1 MRNLKFLLSCFMLL
15 MSVVAFAQ
23 NQVTG
28 HVADATGEPII
39 GANVTVKGTTV
50 GTITDIDGNFTLEV
64 GSTDGTLV
72 VSFIGYKSAEAAI
85 KGKSPINVI
94 LQEDTETLD
103 EVVVVGYGTQN
114 RKSLTGAISDVK
126 SESLTRS
133 VSTTTAG
140 ALSGKIAGISTR
152 AKDARPGK
160 GISLEIRNMGAP
172 LYVIDGIPYGGNTG
186 NDWLVNSEVSG
197 NDVFNSLNIEDIES
211 ITVLK
216 DASAAIYGLRASNGV
231 VLVTT
236 KKGKKNEKVSIN
248 VNGYYGWQNLTRFP
262 ELANAEQY
270 TRGLAEAAQNRG
282 EDPNSV
288 YTKEELAKW
297 AAGTE
302 KGYKSYDYYDM
313 IMRKNVPQYHV
324 NASVTGGSERTNY
337 YLSVAH
343 TSQEAMMPDFNYQ
356 RTNFQLNLDTKITNR
371 FTIGAQV
378 SGRYE
383 KTNDVGLPGGDG
395 YYSAI
400 LAVFKMRPID
410 SPYANDNPNYI
421 RNIDSYRNGYNP
433 AAFRR
438 DIAGYKDS
446 MTRYANI
453 NAYAQYDFGFGLT
466 AKATFSYGYTNSRF
480 DGYQYA
486 YQIYTYDE
494 ASDTYNGTNA
504 VGRWRLQID
513 RSVPTRYMQLQLN
526 YNKQIKDHNISAVL
540 GYEAS
545 DYDWSKKTYG
555 TEPSTDY
562 LPLLQMD
569 EINSFGDEWSYEA
582 RAGWLARVNYDY
594 AHKYLVELLARYDGS
609 YLYAPSQ
616 RWGFF
621 PGASIGWRISEENF
635 FAPLKS
641 VVDDLKIR
649 ASIGQTGTESGVS
662 LFGYLSGYN
671 WNQGSAVLDGEYVT
685 GLNQRG
691 LPVTNLSWT
700 KNTTKNIGF
709 DLTMFGNRLTI
720 SADAFRKDIT
730 GVPAARYDV
739 LLPSEVG
746 YSLPNENL
754 NKQAYVGTEA
764 MATWTDHI
772 GDFNYRVSGNIT
784 FSRYRNI
791 ESYKPRFSNSWDE
804 YRNSSE
810 DRWGGIYWGYQVIGQ
825 FQSEEE
831 IKNYPVNLDGQGN
844 TTLLP
849 GDLIYKDVNNDG
861 VINGMDER
869 PIGFPE
875 GWAPIL
881 SFGGNIGLEWKGI
894 DLNIDFSGG
903 AMQGWRQ
910 NYELTNAYHNGGNS
924 PAYLLED
931 RWHRLDLYDPESEWV
946 PGRYPAIRNGEFAY
960 NNKNSDFWL
969 HNVHYLRIS
978 NLEIGYSLPTWMLKP
993 IHAQKVRIF
1002 MSVSNLCSFDN
1013 VHQYGIDPE
1022 ITAAAAVVYPQ
1033 QRTFLVGFN
1042 VTF

>member
-1 MRNLKFLLSCFMLL
+1 MLL

-23 NQVTG
+23 NQIKG

-39 GANVTVKGTTV
+39 GANVTVKGTTT

-64 GSTDGTLV
+64 ESTDGTLV
-72 VSFIGYKSAEAAI
+72 VSFIGYKSVEAKMNGTAL
-85 KGKSPINVI
+85 INVV

-140 ALSGKIAGISTR
+140 ALTGKIAGISTR

-160 GISLEIRNMGAP
+160 GINLEIRNMGTP
-172 LYVIDGIPYGGNTG
+172 LFVIDGIPYGGNTS

-197 NDVFNSLNIEDIES
+197 NDVFNALNIEDIES

-313 IMRKNVPQYHV
+313 IMRKNVPQYHI

-337 YLSVAH
+337 YLSIAH
-343 TSQEAMMPDFNYQ
+343 TNQEAMMPDFNYQ

-395 YYSAI
+395 YYSSI
-400 LAVFKMRPID
+400 LAIFRMRPID

-526 YNKQIKDHNISAVL
+526 YNKQIKEHNISAVL

-609 YLYAPSQ
+609 YLYAPSK

-621 PGASIGWRISEENF
+621 PGLSLGWRISEEKF

-662 LFGYLSGYN
+662 MFGYLSGYN

-709 DLTMFGNRLTI
+709 DLSMFGNRLTV

-754 NKQAYVGTEA
+754 NKQAYIGAEA

-772 GDFNYRVSGNIT
+772 GEFNYRVSGNIT
-784 FSRYRNI
+784 FSRYRSI
-791 ESYKPRFSNSWDE
+791 ETYKPRFSNSWDE
-804 YRNSSE
+804 YRNSAE

-861 VINGMDER
+861 VINSMDER

-875 GWAPIL
+875 NWAPIL
-881 SFGGNIGLEWKGI
+881 SFGGNIGLEWRGI

-910 NYELTNAYHNGGNS
+910 NYELANAYHNGGNS

-931 RWHRLDLYDPESEWV
+931 RWHRADLYDPESEWIS
-946 PGRYPAIRNGEFAY
+946 GRYPAIRNGEFAY

-978 NLEIGYSLPTWMLKP
+978 NLEIGYSLPMWMLKP
-993 IHAQKVRIF
+993 LHAQKVRVYG
-1002 MSVSNLCSFDN
+1002 SVSNLCSFDN
-1013 VHQYGIDPE
+1013 VHQFGIDPE

>member
-504 VGRWRLQID
+504 AGRWRLQID

-709 DLTMFGNRLTI
+709 DLTMFGSRLTI

-754 NKQAYVGTEA
+754 NKQAYIGAEA

-993 IHAQKVRIF
+993 IHAQKVRVYG
-1002 MSVSNLCSFDN
+1002 SVSNLCSFDN

>member
-1 MRNLKFLLSCFMLL
+1 MLL

-23 NQVTG
+23 NQIKG

-39 GANVTVKGTTV
+39 GANVTVKGTTT

-64 GSTDGTLV
+64 ESTDGTLV
-72 VSFIGYKSAEAAI
+72 VSFIGYKSVEAKMNGTA
-85 KGKSPINVI
+85 PINVV

-140 ALSGKIAGISTR
+140 ALTGKIAGISTR

-160 GISLEIRNMGAP
+160 GINLEIRNMGTP
-172 LYVIDGIPYGGNTG
+172 LFVIDGIPYGGNTS

-197 NDVFNSLNIEDIES
+197 NDVFNALNIEDIES

-313 IMRKNVPQYHV
+313 IMRKNVPQYHI

-337 YLSVAH
+337 YLSIAH
-343 TSQEAMMPDFNYQ
+343 TNQEAMMPDFNYQ

-395 YYSAI
+395 YYSSI
-400 LAVFKMRPID
+400 LAIFRMRPID

-526 YNKQIKDHNISAVL
+526 YNKQIKEHNISAVL

-609 YLYAPSQ
+609 YLYAPSK

-621 PGASIGWRISEENF
+621 PGLSLGWRISEEKF

-662 LFGYLSGYN
+662 MFGYLSGYN

-700 KNTTKNIGF
+700 KNTTKNIGL
-709 DLTMFGNRLTI
+709 DLSMFGNRLTV

-754 NKQAYVGTEA
+754 NKQAYIGAEA

-772 GDFNYRVSGNIT
+772 GEFNYRVSGNIT
-784 FSRYRNI
+784 FSRYRSI
-791 ESYKPRFSNSWDE
+791 ETYKPRFSNSWDE
-804 YRNSSE
+804 YRNSAE

-861 VINGMDER
+861 VINSMDER

-875 GWAPIL
+875 NWAPIL
-881 SFGGNIGLEWKGI
+881 SFGGNIGLEWRGI

-910 NYELTNAYHNGGNS
+910 NYELANAYHNGGNS

-931 RWHRLDLYDPESEWV
+931 RWHRADLYDPESEWIS
-946 PGRYPAIRNGEFAY
+946 GRYPAIRNGEFAY

-978 NLEIGYSLPTWMLKP
+978 NLEIGYSLPMWMLKP
-993 IHAQKVRIF
+993 LHAQKVRVYG
-1002 MSVSNLCSFDN
+1002 SVSNLCSFDN
-1013 VHQYGIDPE
+1013 VHQFGIDPE

>member
-504 VGRWRLQID
+504 AGRWRLQID

-810 DRWGGIYWGYQVIGQ
+810 GGIYWGYQVIGQ

-931 RWHRLDLYDPESEWV
+931 RWHRLDLYEPESEWV

-993 IHAQKVRIF
+993 IHAQKVRIYG
-1002 MSVSNLCSFDN
+1002 SVSNLCSFDN

>member
-504 VGRWRLQID
+504 AGRWRLQID

-861 VINGMDER
+861 VINSMDER

-993 IHAQKVRIF
+993 IHAQKVRIYG
-1002 MSVSNLCSFDN
+1002 SVSNLCSFDN

>member
-1 MRNLKFLLSCFMLL
+1 MLL

-72 VSFIGYKSAEAAI
+72 VSFIGYKSAEVAI

-504 VGRWRLQID
+504 AGRWRLQID

-993 IHAQKVRIF
+993 IHAQKVRIYG
-1002 MSVSNLCSFDN
+1002 SVSNLCSFDN

>member
-494 ASDTYNGTNA
+494 ASDTYNGTNVA
-504 VGRWRLQID
+504 GRWRLQID

-993 IHAQKVRIF
+993 IHAQKVRIYG
-1002 MSVSNLCSFDN
+1002 SVSNLCSFDN

>member
-1 MRNLKFLLSCFMLL
+1 MLL

-23 NQVTG
+23 NQIKG
-28 HVADATGEPII
+28 HVADAAGEPII
-39 GANVTVKGTTV
+39 GANVTVKGTTT

-72 VSFIGYKSAEAAI
+72 VSFIGYKSVEA
-85 KGKSPINVI
+85 KMNGTSPINVI

-140 ALSGKIAGISTR
+140 ALTGKIAGISTR

-160 GISLEIRNMGAP
+160 GINLEIRNMGTP
-172 LYVIDGIPYGGNTG
+172 LFVIDGIPYGGNTSS
-186 NDWLVNSEVSG
+186 DWLVNSEVSG

-313 IMRKNVPQYHV
+313 IMRKNVPQYHI

-337 YLSVAH
+337 YLSIAH
-343 TSQEAMMPDFNYQ
+343 TNQEAMMPDFNYQ

-395 YYSAI
+395 YYSSI
-400 LAVFKMRPID
+400 LAIFRMRPID

-526 YNKQIKDHNISAVL
+526 YNKQIKNHNISAVL

-594 AHKYLVELLARYDGS
+594 AHKYLIELLARYDGS
-609 YLYAPSQ
+609 YLYAPSK

-621 PGASIGWRISEENF
+621 PGVSVGWRISEEKF
-635 FAPLKS
+635 FSPLKS

-662 LFGYLSGYN
+662 MFGYMSGYN

-709 DLTMFGNRLTI
+709 DLTMFGSRLTV

-754 NKQAYVGTEA
+754 NKQAYIGAEA

-772 GDFNYRVSGNIT
+772 GEFNYRVSGNIT
-784 FSRYRNI
+784 FSRYRSI
-791 ESYKPRFSNSWDE
+791 ETYKPRFSNSWDE
-804 YRNSSE
+804 YRNSAE

-861 VINGMDER
+861 VINSMDER

-875 GWAPIL
+875 NWAPIL

-894 DLNIDFSGG
+894 DLNIDLSGG

-978 NLEIGYSLPTWMLKP
+978 NLEIGYSLPMWMLKP
-993 IHAQKVRIF
+993 IHAQKVRVYG
-1002 MSVSNLCSFDN
+1002 SVSNLCSFDN
-1013 VHQYGIDPE
+1013 VHQFGIDPE

>member
-216 DASAAIYGLRASNGV
+216 YASAAIYGLRASNGV

-504 VGRWRLQID
+504 AGRWRLQID

-931 RWHRLDLYDPESEWV
+931 RWHRLDLYEPESEWV

-993 IHAQKVRIF
+993 IHAQKVRIYG
-1002 MSVSNLCSFDN
+1002 SVSNLCSFDN

>member
-395 YYSAI
+395 YYSAV

-504 VGRWRLQID
+504 AGRWRLQID

-993 IHAQKVRIF
+993 IHAQKVRIYG
-1002 MSVSNLCSFDN
+1002 SVSNLCSFDN

>member
-262 ELANAEQY
+262 ELAKYEQY

-504 VGRWRLQID
+504 AGRWRLQID

-931 RWHRLDLYDPESEWV
+931 RWHRLDLYEPESEWV

-993 IHAQKVRIF
+993 IHAQKVRIYG
-1002 MSVSNLCSFDN
+1002 SVSNLCSFDN

>member
-1 MRNLKFLLSCFMLL
+1 
-15 MSVVAFAQ
+15 
-23 NQVTG
+23 
-28 HVADATGEPII
+28 
-39 GANVTVKGTTV
+39 
-50 GTITDIDGNFTLEV
+50 
-64 GSTDGTLV
+64 
-72 VSFIGYKSAEAAI
+72 
-85 KGKSPINVI
+85 
-94 LQEDTETLD
+94 
-103 EVVVVGYGTQN
+103 
-114 RKSLTGAISDVK
+114 
-126 SESLTRS
+126 
-133 VSTTTAG
+133 
-140 ALSGKIAGISTR
+140 
-152 AKDARPGK
+152 
-160 GISLEIRNMGAP
+160 MGAP

-504 VGRWRLQID
+504 AGRWRLQID

-993 IHAQKVRIF
+993 IHAQKVRIYG
-1002 MSVSNLCSFDN
+1002 SVSNLCSFDN

>member
-39 GANVTVKGTTV
+39 GANVTVKGTTI

-504 VGRWRLQID
+504 AGRWRLQID

-993 IHAQKVRIF
+993 IHAQKVRIYG
-1002 MSVSNLCSFDN
+1002 SVSNLCSFDN

>member
-50 GTITDIDGNFTLEV
+50 GTITDIVGNFTLEV

-504 VGRWRLQID
+504 AGRWRLQID

-993 IHAQKVRIF
+993 IHAQKVRIYG
-1002 MSVSNLCSFDN
+1002 SVSNLCSFDN

>member
-1 MRNLKFLLSCFMLL
+1 MRNLKFLLSCLMLL
-15 MSVVAFAQ
+15 ISIVAFAQ

-64 GSTDGTLV
+64 ASTDGTLV

-313 IMRKNVPQYHV
+313 IMRKNVPQYHI

-343 TSQEAMMPDFNYQ
+343 TNQEAMMPDFNYQ

-395 YYSAI
+395 YYSSI
-400 LAVFKMRPID
+400 LAIFKMRPID

-504 VGRWRLQID
+504 AGRWRLQID

-526 YNKQIKDHNISAVL
+526 YNKQIKNHNISAVL

-582 RAGWLARVNYDY
+582 RAGWLARINYDY

-754 NKQAYVGTEA
+754 NKQAYIGAEA

-772 GDFNYRVSGNIT
+772 GEFNYRVSGNIT
-784 FSRYRNI
+784 FSRYRSI
-791 ESYKPRFSNSWDE
+791 ETYKPRFSNSWDE

-810 DRWGGIYWGYQVIGQ
+810 NRWGGIYWGYQVIGQ

-875 GWAPIL
+875 NWAPIL
-881 SFGGNIGLEWKGI
+881 SFGGNIGLEWKGV

-993 IHAQKVRIF
+993 IHAQKVRIYG
-1002 MSVSNLCSFDN
+1002 SVSNLCSFDN

>member
-504 VGRWRLQID
+504 AGRWRLQID

-931 RWHRLDLYDPESEWV
+931 RWHRLDLYDSESEWV

-993 IHAQKVRIF
+993 IHAQKVRIYG
-1002 MSVSNLCSFDN
+1002 SVSNLCSFDN

>member
-50 GTITDIDGNFTLEV
+50 GTITDIGGNFTLEV

-504 VGRWRLQID
+504 AGRWRLQID

-993 IHAQKVRIF
+993 IHAQKVRIYG
-1002 MSVSNLCSFDN
+1002 SVSNLCSFDN

>member
-1 MRNLKFLLSCFMLL
+1 MLL

-504 VGRWRLQID
+504 AGRWRLQID

-562 LPLLQMD
+562 LSLLQMD

-993 IHAQKVRIF
+993 IHAQKVRIYG
-1002 MSVSNLCSFDN
+1002 SVSNLCSFDN

>member
-504 VGRWRLQID
+504 AGRWRLQID

-730 GVPAARYDV
+730 GVPAARYEV

-993 IHAQKVRIF
+993 IHAQKVRIYG
-1002 MSVSNLCSFDN
+1002 SVSNLCSFDN